1 MSGTR
6 SPSPKGPVTEAIIV
20 AHGQPLDPQAG
31 EDQLSALAER
41 IAHVLP
47 GWTIRSATLAAPGIL
62 EQQLD
67 TFTGVP
73 YVLPVFMADG
83 WFTKKALPDR
93 LGDRKVHQLS
103 PLGTFPGLPHQ
114 SFKLLK
120 QEAEQRGWCF
130 NSCDIMIA
138 AHGSETGPAAAECA
152 LYFARRLQRLTP
164 FKKKIRTGFLAQ
176 DPFLARVARF
186 STPRTLL
193 LPFLAGTGPHL
204 TVDIPQELEEGRF
217 QGVLLPSIGEAAF
230 VPGLIAQ
237 SLKNAWRRTYG
248 FDPMDR
254 SRLAVSFSPPPVS
267 SIEGQTRDGVEANT
281 IDKAARYSAA
291 PAGSRFATMLQKIK
305 TAVRNRCS
313 WPWATRRKDGVNAPQ
328 RV

>member
-6 SPSPKGPVTEAIIV
+6 SPSPRGPVTEAIIV

-31 EDQLSALAER
+31 EDQLKALAER
-41 IAHVLP
+41 IAHALP
-47 GWTIRSATLAAPGIL
+47 GWTIRSATLAAPGVL
-62 EQQLD
+62 EQELEN
-67 TFTGVP
+67 FTGVP
-73 YVLPVFMADG
+73 YVVPVFMADG

-164 FKKKIRTGFLAQ
+164 FKKKIRTGFLSQ

-254 SRLAVSFSPPPVS
+254 SRLAVSFAPPPIS
-267 SIEGQTRDGVEANT
+267 STEGQTGDRIGSDLLDSATQYSGASAKPTFAAT
-281 IDKAARYSAA
+281 IRK
-291 PAGSRFATMLQKIK
+291 LKN
-305 TAVRNRCS
+305 AVRDFFCK
-313 WPWATRRKDGVNAPQ
+313 PWATRRKDGLNTPQ
-328 RV
+328 RF